1 MRRPLTTRTAMAV
14 TRKAGVHDR
23 YAGRDKAS
31 GVIRLG
37 IAPSDAQRAMEA
49 ITEVWPDAVVEYSAI
64 GHTLE
69 ITEGRQ

>member
-1 MRRPLTTRTAMAV
+1 MSRRLTTRTAMAV

-23 YAGRDKAS
+23 YAGRDPDA

-37 IAPSDAQRAMEA
+37 ILPADAETAMRAILA
-49 ITEVWPDAVVEYSAI
+49 VWPDAVVSYSAI

-69 ITEGRQ
+69 IEEPT